1 MGYGVPAG
9 IAAKILHPERD
20 VVIVAGDGD
29 FLMSGQELATAVR
42 HGANVVVLVV
52 DNGQYGTIRMHQARD
67 FPGRQSGTALTNPDF
82 AAFAQS
88 FGAFG
93 ATVERTADFPAAF
106 EAARASGK
114 PALIAI
120 KTDPQEIAPGRRLA

>member
-1 MGYGVPAG
+1 
-9 IAAKILHPERD
+9 
-20 VVIVAGDGD
+20 
-29 FLMSGQELATAVR
+29 MSGQELATAAR
-42 HGANVVVLVV
+42 YGANVIVLVV

-82 AAFAQS
+82 AAFAKS

-93 ATVERTADFPAAF
+93 ATVERTEEFAAAF
-106 EAARASGK
+106 EAARGAGV

-120 KTDPQEIAPGRRLA
+120 RTDPDEIAPGRRLG